1 MPSFSFTHKG
11 SIENLISNIK
21 QQPLLDS
28 DGKVIEI
35 KTKWNISLNLDLP
48 GRPLDFSTQPL
59 ALIHQSVSDMKLGF
73 LRIKYNFNAERFEA
87 AYNEAKENVKNGKVS
102 WYEFLVLI
110 YTVKISNDASQ
121 LANEAYDLLENIKG
135 DRESV
140 NTAFINVLY
149 SGFN

>member
-73 LRIKYNFNAERFEA
+73 L
-87 AYNEAKENVKNGKVS
+87 
-102 WYEFLVLI
+102 
-110 YTVKISNDASQ
+110 
-121 LANEAYDLLENIKG
+121 
-135 DRESV
+135 
-140 NTAFINVLY
+140 
-149 SGFN
+149 